1 MEKEEVIKTTLYEF
15 KQFAR
20 KGGFWEE
27 YKRMSIPLN
36 RKIPPKETFIE
47 LIGKCEPV
55 ELIQSG
61 EHFCSWPSGTWAKW
75 HDRSEKWA
83 KICLERGLFFV
94 EYDAKSY
101 VRTFISRD
109 LVENLK

>member
-1 MEKEEVIKTTLYEF
+1 MEGEEVIRKTLYEF

-27 YKRMSIPLN
+27 YKRMSKPLN
-36 RKIPPKETFIE
+36 KIRPKKTFIE
-47 LIGKCEPV
+47 VIGMCEPV

-61 EHFCSWPSGTWAKW
+61 EHFSGWPSGTWDKW

-83 KICLERGLFFV
+83 KICLEKGLFFDKH
-94 EYDAKSY
+94 DAKRY
-101 VRTFISRD
+101 VRTFISKD